1 MSKIAFVQTFFS
13 LEVSNKMI
21 RIDILK
27 IMVNLCMAGVM
38 LGQVNRNLSDEK
50 SNCKFDETMHTSNE

>member
-13 LEVSNKMI
+13 LEVSNKRI

-27 IMVNLCMAGVM
+27 IMVNLCMTGVI
-38 LGQVNRNLSDEK
+38 LGQENRNLFDEK
-50 SNCKFDETMHTSNE
+50 SNCKFDETIHTSNE